1 MKRRGSG
8 ATGSYLADALMRTA
22 SGNLV
27 ASGARLRWSLS
38 MFKFVPHCDCIGTS
52 DEDDLCLAAYKLDVQ
67 EAIEKASEVSDLL
80 SILPKH
86 LVFRVDL

>member
-1 MKRRGSG
+1 
-8 ATGSYLADALMRTA
+8 
-22 SGNLV
+22 
-27 ASGARLRWSLS
+27 